1 MLKVGSWLHT
11 KKLHTNASTQSLDS
25 LAEQQNCKLLHS
37 SWTPVLI
44 HDRSGVCYARYGV
57 LRNFMEETDR
67 AVLAAICIMN
77 DDVEAAEAGLAKGN
91 SAFHKV

>member
-1 MLKVGSWLHT
+1 
-11 KKLHTNASTQSLDS
+11 
-25 LAEQQNCKLLHS
+25 
-37 SWTPVLI
+37 
-44 HDRSGVCYARYGV
+44 
-57 LRNFMEETDR
+57 MEETDR